1 MTSDGFGA
9 AKGKKVRTVTG
20 NLACLEPSRSGGGGG
35 GNVAGNHREYR
46 SFGRGASFV
55 GRPSHS
61 QHSAWATI
69 AVQVDATVE
78 LMELRLKV

>member
-9 AKGKKVRTVTG
+9 AKGKKCAQSQGFGLSGTG
-20 NLACLEPSRSGGGGG
+20 PEGGGMLLATTA
-35 GNVAGNHREYR
+35 NPRA
-46 SFGRGASFV
+46 FGRGASFV